1 MSYPTSKSA
10 NENTTE
16 GMAKGGHFLLTSGGT
31 ATKAFT
37 RSVSSIDVKSGV
49 VVVATATQTQKLND
63 PENNEDYPD
72 WAAVT
77 LEKGIHILDFAR
89 CSLTGATGVTQVN
102 YGV

>member
-1 MSYPTSKSA
+1 MTYPKSKGV

-31 ATKAFT
+31 SAKAFT

-49 VVVATATQTQKLND
+49 VVVTTATQTQKLNN
-63 PENNEDYPD
+63 PTNAADYPD

-77 LEKGIHILDFAR
+77 LEKGIHILDFAK

-102 YGV
+102 YGI